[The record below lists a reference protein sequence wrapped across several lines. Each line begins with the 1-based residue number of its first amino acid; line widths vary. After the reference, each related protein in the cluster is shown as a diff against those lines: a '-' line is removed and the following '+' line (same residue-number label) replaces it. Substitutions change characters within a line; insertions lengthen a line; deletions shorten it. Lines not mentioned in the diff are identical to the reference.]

1 MNVGVGGAVVDG
13 GADVTVAA
21 AGDGTERGRGGGA
34 AMRMWR
40 RDRRMMR
47 RSEDAVRSVVGA
59 DATWGRAEWV
69 GPGEAER
76 RRGQTHERRGE
87 YVPVFSRNFSL
98 FRIRDK
104 SYIFP
109 G

>member
-1 MNVGVGGAVVDG
+1 MNVGVRNAVVDG
-13 GADVTVAA
+13 DADVTVAA

-34 AMRMWR
+34 AMQMWR

-69 GPGEAER
+69 GPGGRAGRSGAEARADARAER
-76 RRGQTHERRGE
+76 RIRTSF
-87 YVPVFSRNFSL
+87 FS
-98 FRIRDK
+98 
-104 SYIFP
+104 
-109 G
+109 